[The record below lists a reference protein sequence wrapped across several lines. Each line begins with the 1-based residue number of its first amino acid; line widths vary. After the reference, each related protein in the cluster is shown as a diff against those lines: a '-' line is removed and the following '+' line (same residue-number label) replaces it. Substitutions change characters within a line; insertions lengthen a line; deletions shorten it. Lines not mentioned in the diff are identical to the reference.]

1 MLKYSQLNTFQKQA
15 ICNGCGGKGSFIKP
29 PNFLFKAS
37 CNHHDFLYWR
47 GYEEID
53 RQIADEAFYKWMRV
67 DIKEAKWYLKPYY
80 HLWAYTYY
88 KAVRLFGKKYFYYAN
103 KQRTL
108 KSHEDI
114 K

>member
-1 MLKYSQLNTFQKQA
+1 MLRYKDLTDTQKQA
-15 ICNGCGGKGSFIKP
+15 ICNGCGGKGGFINP
-29 PNFLFKAS
+29 PEFLFHAS
-37 CNHHDFLYWR
+37 CNHHDFKYWL
-47 GYEEID
+47 GCTEDD
-53 RQIADEAFYKWMRV
+53 RKDADEAFYRWMKI
-67 DIKEAKWYLKPYY
+67 DIASAKWYLKPYY

-108 KSHEDI
+108 KLHEDI